1 MKHLKFFE
9 SVSHINEESKLNSMP
24 AFLKAAGAKT
34 DQFVPSVGAKL
45 ADEARTGKKIN
56 EPNCWTIDEIK
67 SPFKKDGKI
76 TIFFFPDGGFNFT
89 TGIGMGGKFVGK
101 WQVGSASDTF
111 TLGNS
116 FTLKGVK
123 MIFTVFGGVKTLD

>member
-9 SVSHINEESKLNSMP
+9 SVTPINEESKLNSMP

-34 DQFVPSVGAKL
+34 GQFVPSPGAKL
-45 ADEARTGKKIN
+45 SREAITGKKNN
-56 EPNCWTIDEIK
+56 EPNCWIIK
-67 SPFKKDGKI
+67 DIQSPFKNDAKI

-89 TGIGMGGKFVGK
+89 TAIGMGGKYVGK
-101 WQVGSASDTF
+101 WQVGSSSDTF

-123 MIFTVFGGVKTLD
+123 MTFTLFGGLKTLD

>member
-9 SVSHINEESKLNSMP
+9 SVGSVNEESKMGTMP

-45 ADEARTGKKIN
+45 ADEARTGKKNN
-56 EPNCWTIDEIK
+56 EPNSWIIEGIK
-67 SPFKKDGKI
+67 SPFKKGDEI
-76 TIFFFPDGGFNFT
+76 TIYFFPNGNFGFS
-89 TGIGMGGKFVGK
+89 TGIGMGGKFTGK

-123 MIFTVFGGVKTLD
+123 MTFTLIGGLQTLD